1 MGALQY
7 PVDILILSNGPGEI
21 TTWVKPV
28 VQALRQQLGNDRS
41 QVRISVILS
50 PCPNASGHEAD
61 LARSYPQV
69 DRVQAAN
76 HFFRFLVL
84 GQTVEGWDWRP
95 KGVVLFLGGDQFF
108 AVLIGKR
115 LGYRIVTYAEWE
127 ARWHRWVDRFGAM
140 NAKIVEQSDPRYAH
154 KFTVVGDLMAEA
166 SAWDQGQEK
175 QNAIPKKKA
184 PLIGIL
190 PGSKAAKLRLG
201 LPFGLAIADCIQAQR
216 PAVEFAI
223 AVAPTLDIAS
233 LAGFADP
240 LQNSMIEHLGWARGE
255 LIQPIDSLPYLKTG
269 AGVKVQLWT
278 EFPAY
283 EQLVQCDLCITTI
296 GANTAELGALAVP
309 MIVILPTQQL
319 DVMRAWDGIP
329 GILVNLPGVG
339 TPLAQLINGLALRRL
354 GLLAWPNIWAKREIV
369 PEMVGPI
376 TPEEVANRVLQYL
389 DQPELLTAMGD
400 SLRQIRGQAGA
411 AQKLAQIVVEEIR
424 QQMPEICGV
433 GI

>member
-1 MGALQY
+1 MQY
-7 PVDILILSNGPGEI
+7 PIDILILSNGPGEI

-28 VQALRQQLGNDRS
+28 VQALRQQLGNDPS
-41 QVRISVILS
+41 QVRISVMLS

-69 DRVQAAN
+69 NRVQAASY
-76 HFFRFLVL
+76 FFRFLVL

-95 KGVVLFLGGDQFF
+95 RGVVLFLGGDQFF
-108 AVLIGKR
+108 AVVIGKR

-140 NAKIVEQSDPRYAH
+140 NAKIVEQSDPIYAH

-166 SAWDQGQEK
+166 SAWDQGQAE
-175 QNAIPKKKA
+175 QTAIPEKKA

-190 PGSKAAKLRLG
+190 PGSKAAKLTLG
-201 LPFGLAIADCIQAQR
+201 LPLGLAIADCVQAQR
-216 PAVEFAI
+216 PEVEFAI

-233 LAGFADP
+233 LARFADP
-240 LQNSMIEHLGWARGE
+240 LQNPMIEQLGWASGE
-255 LIQPIDSLPYLKTG
+255 LIQPVDNLAYLKTG
-269 AGVKVQLWT
+269 AGAKVQLWT
-278 EFPAY
+278 QFPAY

-339 TPLAQLINGLALRRL
+339 TPLAKLINRLALRRL
-354 GLLAWPNIWAKREIV
+354 GLLAWPNIWARQAIV

-376 TPEEVANRVLQYL
+376 TPEDVANRVLQYL
-389 DQPELLTAMGD
+389 DQPESLTAMRD
-400 SLRQIRGQAGA
+400 RLRQIRGQAGA
-411 AQKLAQIVVEEIR
+411 AHKLAQIVVEEISD
-424 QQMPEICGV
+424 QMTL
-433 GI
+433 